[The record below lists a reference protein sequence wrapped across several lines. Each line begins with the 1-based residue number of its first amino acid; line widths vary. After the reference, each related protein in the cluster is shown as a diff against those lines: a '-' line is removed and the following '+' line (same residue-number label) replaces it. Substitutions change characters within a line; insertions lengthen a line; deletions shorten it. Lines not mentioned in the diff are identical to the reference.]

1 MDQDQLSIIDNP
13 DPQDV
18 RFLDD
23 SLYQFNVSQTGI
35 TDARLLTIFLRDDT
49 TTIMAGLYGWTW
61 GGCCEVKTLWVH
73 ETWRKRGIGTRLI
86 TAAEEEARKRGAT
99 QIVLDT
105 HSFQAPDFYR
115 RLGFEIVGVLDDYPQ
130 GHQKI
135 FLRKRLS

>member
-18 RFLDD
+18 QFLDN
-23 SLYQFNVSQTGI
+23 SLAQFNVSQTGI
-35 TDARLLTIFLRDDT
+35 TDARLLTIFLRDDNG
-49 TTIMAGLYGWTW
+49 TIMAGLYGWTW

-86 TAAEEEARKRGAT
+86 TAAEEEARKRGAS

-105 HSFQAPDFYR
+105 HSFEAPDFYR
-115 RLGFEIVGVLDDYPQ
+115 RLGFEVVGVLDDYPQ
-130 GHQKI
+130 GYQKI
-135 FLRKRLS
+135 FLRKRLR

>member
-18 RFLDD
+18 QFLDN
-23 SLYQFNVSQTGI
+23 SLAQFNVSQTGI
-35 TDARLLTIFLRDDT
+35 TDARLLTIFLRDDNG
-49 TTIMAGLYGWTW
+49 TIMAGLYGWTW
-61 GGCCEVKTLWVH
+61 GGCCEVRTLWVH

-86 TAAEEEARKRGAT
+86 TAAEEEARKRGAS